1 MTVFGFL
8 ATIVLCLTAVTIVC
22 ILIKHPMHTHV
33 HQYLHQVHEGEET
46 VEKSEALEEEVV
58 DNEAKQMDA
67 VIAAVNELM
76 GIETEDNNAS
86 K

>member
-8 ATIVLCLTAVTIVC
+8 ATIVLCLTAVLIVC

-33 HQYLHQVHEGEET
+33 HQYLHQVHEGEEP
-46 VEKSEALEEEVV
+46 VEEIEAPEEVV
-58 DNEAKQMDA
+58 DTEAKQMDA